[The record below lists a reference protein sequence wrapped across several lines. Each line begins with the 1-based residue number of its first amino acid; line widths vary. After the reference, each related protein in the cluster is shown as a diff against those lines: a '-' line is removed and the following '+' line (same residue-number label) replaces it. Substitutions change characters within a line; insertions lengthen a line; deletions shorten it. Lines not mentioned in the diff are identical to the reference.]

1 MKRFKDFI
9 REEGPMAVNAVSAGN
24 VDGIGFGSKGE
35 PGVKKKKRSVVMN
48 LSPLKRRVPNVG
60 STVSS

>member
-35 PGVKKKKRSVVMN
+35 PGVKNKKRSVVMN